1 MTRKHTSKHYRHLS
15 PLEICAIGRA
25 LQEGAR
31 VPILADQYH
40 VCRQT
45 IYNVKNALPGNPGD
59 GNDPASVP
67 AKRRRNR
74 GIPPELKD
82 AVIQLRKKYPTWG
95 APCIREEVRKQQL
108 PRISVS
114 AIYKIMREAGLN
126 GRGKI
131 AKSFQRFTMMKPGQL
146 YQMDIQGK
154 IWLPHL
160 GWIYGHAVLDDYSR
174 YCPAFVYF
182 SNEKADNSILVL
194 QRAIDAAGIP
204 DAVYVD
210 NGKQFRSASAR
221 MNNFELLCSSLAIK
235 VISTK
240 PYHPEGKGKIERFFE
255 TIERQF
261 IPVARAK
268 AEADPTYTL
277 ERLNADL
284 QEFLETTYHVRTH
297 TTTKRTPRDMFVE
310 RDLRRPMQPI
320 SITAFLEHRESRQV
334 NRHGEISYDGFK
346 IQLDLPLSAEVTVI
360 ETIETLALEFRGQ
373 VIRTIEKKSLEKVAP
388 VKRQDGVSPPKND
401 LGSPGTHAKGIP
413 TVTKNFLEG
422 RKGRAPRRV
431 SPKGTFTYNAV
442 QYQLGEAWAGQRI
455 FVTADHGLLHVVD
468 AGRNYITSLPVNGD
482 AALKSPV
489 QATPSYTRRVKA
501 DGRFRV
507 EGKVFYVKREWAG
520 KDVVITR
527 EGDHYDV
534 RDGARNLIATFPG
547 FYKLQVNRNGEFYL
561 QGRTYVLG
569 DRWKGTTIHVDVTRY
584 HVRVHTLDG
593 DFLQLIPIREGRA
606 PTLAPT
612 GTSREGG

>member
-1 MTRKHTSKHYRHLS
+1 MTRKHTSKHYRHLT
-15 PLEICAIGRA
+15 PLEIRAIGSA
-25 LQEGAR
+25 LQEGAW
-31 VPILADQYH
+31 VPTIAEQYH

-45 IYNVKNALPGNPGD
+45 IYNVKNTLPRDASD

-95 APCIREEVRKQQL
+95 APCIREEVRKQKL

-114 AIYKIMREAGLN
+114 AIYKILRDTGLN
-126 GRGKI
+126 GRGKP
-131 AKSFQRFTMMKPGQL
+131 AKIFQRFTMMKPGQL

-154 IWLPHL
+154 IWLPNL

-174 YCPAFVYF
+174 YCLAFVYL
-182 SNEKADNSILVL
+182 SDEKADNTILVL

-204 DAVYVD
+204 DAIYVD

-277 ERLNADL
+277 ERLNTDL

-310 RDLRRPMQPI
+310 RDLRHPMQPI

-346 IQLDLPLSAEVTVI
+346 IQLDLPLSSEVTVI

-373 VIRTIEKKSLEKVAP
+373 VIRTIEKRALQKAAP
-388 VKRQDGVSPPKND
+388 VNRQDGVSPLKDEPT
-401 LGSPGTHAKGIP
+401 SPGKHEKGIP
-413 TVTKNFLEG
+413 TVTKSFLEG
-422 RKGRAPRRV
+422 SKGRAPRRV

-442 QYQLGEAWAGQRI
+442 QYQLGEAWAGQRV
-455 FVTADHGLLHVVD
+455 FVTADHEVLHVFD
-468 AGRNYITSLPVNGD
+468 AGQNFITSLPVNGG
-482 AALKSPV
+482 ASPKSPSP
-489 QATPSYTRRVKA
+489 AKLSYMRRVKA

-507 EGKVFYVKREWAG
+507 EGKVYYLKREWAG
-520 KDVVITR
+520 KEVVISR
-527 EGDHYDV
+527 DGDHYDV
-534 RDGARNLIATFPG
+534 HDGARNLVATFPG

-569 DRWKGTTIHVDVTRY
+569 DRWKGATIRVDTTRY
-584 HVRVHTLDG
+584 HVRVYTLDG
-593 DFLQLIPIREGRA
+593 DFLQVIPIREGRSA
-606 PTLAPT
+606 PLASK
-612 GTSREGG
+612 GTPRERG